1 MKNSCHDFSQWYKM
15 EVSKGCKPPKGGLTM
30 MQHGP
35 TLFRTEPASFWLCLG
50 FPSDKDIEGAVF
62 FAALL
67 QMKFYTWMMGDR
79 RIR

>member
-1 MKNSCHDFSQWYKM
+1 
-15 EVSKGCKPPKGGLTM
+15 M

-50 FPSDKDIEGAVF
+50 FPSDKDIEGTVF